1 MISHKFIL
9 FAIIYFIT
17 IQALLFG
24 SGFAIYEHGIS
35 ANGLARAFGG
45 IANNASADSLLST
58 LLPDSDRMGI
68 SAGISKKMSDNLTA
82 NFSYIHLFFK
92 ERTITNSELDSPL
105 IGTYNGSAELIGLG
119 INYKF

>member
-35 ANGLARAFGG
+35 ANGLAGAFG
-45 IANNASADSLLST
+45 
-58 LLPDSDRMGI
+58 
-68 SAGISKKMSDNLTA
+68 GISKKMSDQLTVNLS
-82 NFSYIHLFFK
+82 FIYLFFE
-92 ERTITNSELDSPL
+92 EREITNSKLDSPL

-119 INYKF
+119 IKYDF